1 MLELAIDDVESKGK
15 LPKERWWSL
24 QRVLYYEKND
34 YNRVVEILEKLVK
47 HYPKWTFWKQLG
59 GMYGEQERP
68 LDQLVASEVVYI
80 NDKFDKENQVMGMGY
95 MYLAAEVPYKAAQII
110 SKGMDDGIIEKNAK
124 NLEVL
129 GTAWY
134 QAKELNLALSSLDR
148 ASQYSDSG
156 DLQARMAGIYLD
168 LGKDKQAYKASLKAA
183 DKGSIKR
190 PSSNY
195 LIMGNALVNMHCY
208 KDAISAF
215 QKALKVSETKKE
227 KKFPTQWIRY
237 ADVEGT
243 RLGKL
248 RDLGAKVPSCRKQTM
263 IRY

>member
-1 MLELAIDDVESKGK
+1 MLEKAINDVEAKGI

-24 QRVLYYEKND
+24 QRVLYYERD
-34 YNRVVEILEKLVK
+34 QFDRVIEILEKLVK

-59 GMYGEQERP
+59 GMYAEQERP
-68 LDQLVASEVVYI
+68 LDQLVASEVVYM
-80 NDKFDKENQVMGMGY
+80 NGKYDKESQVIGLGY
-95 MYLAAEVPYKAAQII
+95 MYLAAEVPYRAAQII
-110 SKGMDDGIIEKNAK
+110 AKGMEDEIIDRTAK

-134 QAKELNLALSSLDR
+134 QAKDLNLALSALNE
-148 ASQYSDSG
+148 ASKLSDSG
-156 DLQARMAGIYLD
+156 ELQSRMAGIYLD
-168 LGKDKQAYKASLKAA
+168 LGQDKQAYQATLKAA
-183 DKGSIKR
+183 EKGSIKR

-208 KDAISAF
+208 KDAIGAF
-215 QKALKVSETKKE
+215 QKALKVAENKKE
-227 KKFPTQWIRY
+227 KRFPKQWIKY

-248 RDLGAKVPSCRKQTM
+248 RDLGAEVPSCRK
-263 IRY
+263 